1 MSRLNVDQ
9 IYTRTGTVSLSIREM
24 PVFRVVM
31 STNMTLTSTV
41 ATTVEYDSAIF
52 NSHPDWFNFS
62 THRYTPQI
70 AGYYQISY
78 NVSMTGSSITSFYSL
93 LVTQD
98 STVAQIRWIGAAGAV
113 DLFRHSGSDLIYFNG
128 TTDYVEH
135 QVNYIG
141 TSATLTAGDST
152 TYMTGFLVRP
162 D

>member
-1 MSRLNVDQ
+1 MA
-9 IYTRTGTVSLSIREM
+9 
-24 PVFRVVM
+24 
-31 STNMTLTSTV
+31 LTSSV
-41 ATTVEYDSAIF
+41 GTTVEYDSAIF

-78 NVSMTGSSITSFYSL
+78 NASMSGSNTTNFYSF

-98 STVAQIRWIGAAGAV
+98 GTVAQIRWTGTAGAV
-113 DLFRHSGSDLIYFNG
+113 NLFRHCGSDLIYFNG

-141 TSATLTAGDST
+141 TSATLSAGDSV